1 MANNLFA
8 GKKVLIAG
16 GMGFIGSNL
25 ARELVRLK
33 ANVLIIDSMFPSCG
47 GNNFNIKGLRGKCKI
62 VIKDIREQLLINN
75 LVKNQDFIFSLAG
88 QVSHVS
94 SLDNPFWDLENNC
107 RAQLSLLEACKK
119 YNPKAKIVFSGT
131 RGEYGKSVYLPV
143 DESHPMKPVD
153 INGINKMAAE
163 SYYLLYHRNYGLR
176 TVSLRLTNTYG
187 PGMQMKNNTQGFLNL
202 FIRLAMDGRDI
213 KIFGKGAQV
222 RDFNYIDDVTSAFLI
237 SAVNNNSDGQ
247 SFNLGS
253 DAPISI
259 IDVAKLVIELCGR
272 GRIKHV
278 PFPEEY
284 KMTEVGDYVSNN
296 KKIKR
301 TLGWKP
307 RVALRKGLGET
318 IDYYK
323 KYKEYY
329 W

>member
-1 MANNLFA
+1 MTNNLFA
-8 GKKVLIAG
+8 GGKVLITG

-33 ANVLIIDSMFPSCG
+33 ASVVIIDSMFPSYG
-47 GNNFNIKGLRGKCKI
+47 GNDFNIKDLKGKCKI
-62 VIKDIREQLLINN
+62 VIKDMGEQSLINN
-75 LVKNQDFIFSLAG
+75 LVKGQDFIFSLAG
-88 QVSHVS
+88 QVSHVD
-94 SLDNPFWDLENNC
+94 SLEKPFWDLENNC

-119 YNPKAKIVFSGT
+119 YNPKAKIVFAGT
-131 RGEYGKSVYLPV
+131 RGQYGKYMYLPV
-143 DESHPMKPVD
+143 DENHPMKPVD

-187 PGMQMKNNTQGFLNL
+187 PRMQMRNNAQGFLNL
-202 FIRLAMDGRDI
+202 FIRSAMDGKDI
-213 KIFGKGAQV
+213 EIFGKGAQI
-222 RDFNYIDDVTSAFLI
+222 RDFNYIDDVTSAFLT
-237 SAVNNNSDGQ
+237 SAANKDSDGQ

-253 DAPISI
+253 DMPISI

-272 GRIKHV
+272 GKIKHV

-284 KMTEVGDYVSNN
+284 KMTEVGNYVSNN
-296 KKIKR
+296 TKIKKI
-301 TLGWKP
+301 LGWKP
-307 RVALRKGLGET
+307 RVPLRKGLGNT

-323 KYKEYY
+323 KYKEHY